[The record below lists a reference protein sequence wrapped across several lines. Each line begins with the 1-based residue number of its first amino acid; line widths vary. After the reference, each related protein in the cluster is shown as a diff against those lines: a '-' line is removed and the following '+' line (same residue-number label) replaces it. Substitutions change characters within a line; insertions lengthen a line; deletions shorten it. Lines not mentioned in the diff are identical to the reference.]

1 MPLMNMKFM
10 FTNRTTKPRQ
20 VPMMVTPMAISKLN
34 SINAIINRPKSSCGS
49 CGGGRD
55 PLTPGYK

>member
-1 MPLMNMKFM
+1 MKFM